1 MAVRYGLEQDA
12 SGVPY
17 LVAEGAVGEDEIL
30 LDSPTAVKH
39 FLNSDYIRL
48 GHQAEEHVWML
59 TTDARKRV
67 KGVFELAHGTIN
79 LAPLSPRMV
88 LSRALLMGSSAESVI
103 VAHNHPSGDVTP
115 SDQDRA
121 VARRIREAGKLVDVD
136 LIDFVIIGGN
146 DIYSFDDHG
155 DLDD

>member
-59 TTDARKRV
+59 SGLKEGEGCRLTLT
-67 KGVFELAHGTIN
+67 KGSN
-79 LAPLSPRMV
+79 
-88 LSRALLMGSSAESVI
+88 ESVW
-103 VAHNHPSGDVTP
+103 
-115 SDQDRA
+115 
-121 VARRIREAGKLVDVD
+121 EVDVYYAKTSD
-136 LIDFVIIGGN
+136 LQKNAVSAAISGNAENTGNTGSFKASFVPAFAC
-146 DIYSFDDHG
+146 DLEMIYAPDRLHSQPF
-155 DLDD
+155 

>member
-59 TTDARKRV
+59 TKRRHT
-67 KGVFELAHGTIN
+67 FSL
-79 LAPLSPRMV
+79 
-88 LSRALLMGSSAESVI
+88 
-103 VAHNHPSGDVTP
+103 
-115 SDQDRA
+115 
-121 VARRIREAGKLVDVD
+121 RIAQAT
-136 LIDFVIIGGN
+136 F
-146 DIYSFDDHG
+146 
-155 DLDD
+155 